1 MLPKTKSSE
10 RKVIHTALP
19 LPTLPIVHQIQCSYF
34 LQINPY
40 CKKKEKSL
48 TRKIQRKC
56 NGELLKTKRFHEKKV
71 KKQTQKQIRYCQ
83 VQLYCAVNVLES
95 VKAVAGMAVEAG
107 DPV

>member
-1 MLPKTKSSE
+1 MFL
-10 RKVIHTALP
+10 
-19 LPTLPIVHQIQCSYF
+19 LPTNKPV
-34 LQINPY
+34 LQ
-40 CKKKEKSL
+40 KKEKSL

-56 NGELLKTKRFHEKKV
+56 NGEHLKTKQFHEKKV
-71 KKQTQKQIRYCQ
+71 KKQKQKQIRYCQ

>member
-1 MLPKTKSSE
+1 MKNSPKTLCRTPEDQTISRKKS
-10 RKVIHTALP
+10 
-19 LPTLPIVHQIQCSYF
+19 
-34 LQINPY
+34 
-40 CKKKEKSL
+40 
-48 TRKIQRKC
+48 
-56 NGELLKTKRFHEKKV
+56 